1 MICICISPCVSYFDA
16 VCFILCVCFTS
27 MHLCKKK
34 KKKKKSS
41 FMVENSRLGS
51 KHLLSPTGFVTVM
64 GRALPQSLQGTGQ
77 GGVQ

>member
-1 MICICISPCVSYFDA
+1 MLFVLFSVCVLQVCIYA
-16 VCFILCVCFTS
+16 
-27 MHLCKKK
+27 KK